1 VSINLVFSEGLA
13 SYSLIQLV
21 KEFGLRIFY
30 KLRKMKENHVPAEMP
45 GPGVPRNSAGTRRGM
60 LGRDL
65 RASGFA
71 VTRPDWE
78 AGAWDFPPVWF

>member
-1 VSINLVFSEGLA
+1 
-13 SYSLIQLV
+13 
-21 KEFGLRIFY
+21 
-30 KLRKMKENHVPAEMP
+30 VPAEKP
-45 GPGVPRNSAGTRRGM
+45 TM